1 MAMQLRLAEK
11 ARAFHDLHR
20 RGNPLILFNIWD
32 PGSALA
38 VANAGARALATGSWS
53 VASAFG
59 FSDGEQTP
67 LDLVLGNLERIVRA
81 VALPLTA
88 DLEMGYGVTPADVS
102 KSIGAVLARGVV
114 GFNIEDGLVGGGL
127 RSIGAQVERLDAA
140 RKTSDGVGVPA
151 FLNARIDVFLQSDP
165 SVHRAKMSAAIE
177 RMQAF
182 AGAGA
187 NGIFLPGLT
196 DLALIEQVCATTTL
210 PVNVMSVAATP
221 PVAALTKAGVSR
233 VSHGPGPYAIAMKAI
248 ETAARDVLCE
258 FE

>member
-1 MAMQLRLAEK
+1 MAMQQSPAQK
-11 ARAFHDLHR
+11 ANAFHELHR

-38 VANAGARALATGSWS
+38 VVKAGARALATGSWS

-67 LDLVLGNLERIVRA
+67 FDLVLGNLDRIVRA

-88 DLEMGYGVTPADVS
+88 DLEMGCGATPVDVS
-102 KSIGAVLARGVV
+102 KSIGAVLARGIV
-114 GFNIEDGLVGGGL
+114 GFNIEDGLVAGGL
-127 RSIGAQVERLDAA
+127 RSIGEQAARLDAA
-140 RKTSDGVGVPA
+140 RKTSDAVDMPA

-165 SVHRAKMSAAIE
+165 SKHRAQMSAAVE
-177 RMQAF
+177 RIHAF
-182 AGAGA
+182 AGVGA
-187 NGIFLPGLT
+187 NGIFLPGLK
-196 DLALIEQVCATTTL
+196 DLALISEACAATTL

-221 PVAALTKAGVSR
+221 PVADLTKAGVSR
-233 VSHGPGPYAIAMKAI
+233 ISHGPGPYAMAMKAI
-248 ETAARDVLCE
+248 ETAARDALHE

>member
-1 MAMQLRLAEK
+1 MQLSYAEK

-20 RGNPLILFNIWD
+20 RGNPLILFNVWD

-38 VANAGARALATGSWS
+38 VASAGAQALATGSWS
-53 VASAFG
+53 VANAFG
-59 FSDGEQTP
+59 FSDGEQMP
-67 LDLVLGNLERIVRA
+67 FDLVLANLERIVRA
-81 VALPLTA
+81 VALPLSA
-88 DLEMGYGVTPADVS
+88 DLEMGYGTTPADVS
-102 KSIGAVLARGVV
+102 KSIGAALARGVV
-114 GFNIEDGLVGGGL
+114 GFNIEDGLVAGGL
-127 RSIGAQVERLDAA
+127 RSIGEQVERIEAA
-140 RKTSDGVGVPA
+140 CKTSDAVGVPT
-151 FLNARIDVFLQSDP
+151 FLNARIDVFLQSNP
-165 SVHRAKMSAAIE
+165 SVHRAQMSAAVE

-196 DLALIEQVCATTTL
+196 DLALIEEACATTTL

-248 ETAARDVLCE
+248 ETAARDVLHE
-258 FE
+258 FK